1 MQGDDV
7 HLWNRFEQTFKHQ
20 HLRWLEKWLGLPPL
34 PMEQFDP
41 ALVRNI
47 LVVRQHDQLGD
58 FLLSTPV
65 FAALRTLFPGRPLT
79 LVARENTAQLM
90 RYDPN
95 VDQVIPFAGNGRD
108 WTLDALTA
116 LFSAVRNRFDL
127 AVVLN
132 TVSHSLTSDLIARL
146 CCRRYIV
153 GPEHL
158 LFGGTSRNFFYN
170 VTAPQPTAQ
179 RHQSE
184 RNLDIVRRIGLTGG
198 DPHERIFIT
207 GEERAAAQRRWMGWG
222 RDPRRPLVILHPGA
236 GKLENRWPV
245 ASFAALANRL
255 QETQSL
261 QLAVSWGPAEEALGR
276 ELVAALHAPA
286 LIAVDKDLRRLA
298 GLYSRAALFICND
311 TGVMHLAA
319 SVSTPLVAVFGPTDP
334 ALWKPWGDEF
344 CAVRAEDHRCASVS
358 VDSMYEICCNLLYNK
373 ELNK

>member
-1 MQGDDV
+1 MRGDDV

-34 PMEQFDP
+34 RMEQFDP
-41 ALVRNI
+41 VSVRNI

-65 FAALRTLFPGRPLT
+65 FAALRSRFPDCPLT
-79 LVARENTAQLM
+79 LIARENTAQLM
-90 RYDPN
+90 RHDPH
-95 VDQVIPFAGNGRD
+95 VDRVIPIAGNGRD

-116 LFSAVRNRFDL
+116 LLAAARNRFDL
-127 AVVLN
+127 AIVLN

-158 LFGGTSRNFFYN
+158 LFGGTRRNFFYN
-170 VTAPQPTAQ
+170 LTAPQPDAD

-184 RNLDIVRRIGLTGG
+184 RNLDIVRLIGVTGG

-207 GEERAAAQRRWMGWG
+207 DEELAAAQRQWTAWG
-222 RDPRRPLVILHPGA
+222 REQSRPLVIVHPGA

-255 QETQSL
+255 QETLPL

-276 ELVAALHAPA
+276 ELLASLQAPA

-298 GLYSRAALFICND
+298 ALYSQAGLFICND

-334 ALWKPWGDEF
+334 ALWKPWGADF
-344 CAVRAEDHRCASVS
+344 CAVRAEDHRCASVA
-358 VDSMYEICCNLLYNK
+358 VDSMYETCLKLLYNK
-373 ELNK
+373 KLIR